1 MFQRMLCPLNSP
13 GSLWE
18 WGTTNTCSGS
28 LSHSSGSK
36 VMSKPCFHTPPSGLS
51 NLRMEYTSSIWNE
64 MQTRYL
70 LTRQNK
76 YATVATIS
84 QWELWLSISSKKENY
99 RKLTWTSAWPW
110 LPAANWQSWGLTAR
124 KVGRP
129 SKGSTQEPLALLNG
143 RWPLGDTA
151 PVSVSSITESFIWL
165 MIWWFSS
172 RSCSSCSIRFCRTE
186 IWL

>member
-1 MFQRMLCPLNSP
+1 MEICCVQLLLFVSTLNLP

-18 WGTTNTCSGS
+18 CGTTNTCRGS
-28 LSHSSGSK
+28 LSHSLGSY

-51 NLRMEYTSSIWNE
+51 NLRREYTSSIWNE
-64 MQTRYL
+64 RVSIKYS
-70 LTRQNK
+70 QNMTAVVC
-76 YATVATIS
+76 YFVRGNS
-84 QWELWLSISSKKENY
+84 EFYN
-99 RKLTWTSAWPW
+99 KLTWTSVWPW
-110 LPAANWQSWGLTAR
+110 LPAVNWQSWGLRAR
-124 KVGRP
+124 KVGLP
-129 SKGSTQEPLALLNG
+129 SKGKTQEPLALLNG

-151 PVSVSSITESFIWL
+151 PVSVSSITESFMWL